1 MEEGAG
7 KQKHQDDECSLHRNR
22 IENSTKDS
30 SSRRRSSKN
39 GLPPLFLYIE
49 AGNFQRAAE
58 RAKKYPREV
67 RTWASIKI
75 KSSIGNQQNLTT
87 TKRLALHHA
96 CFKVCIIYTMTL
108 AAATTRGLL
117 SGRNDYIISY
127 LYSIRFSLLNI
138 LYVSCVI
145 CNTT

>member
-7 KQKHQDDECSLHRNR
+7 KQKHQDECSLHRNR

-30 SSRRRSSKN
+30 SARRHSNNS
-39 GLPPLFLYIE
+39 LPPLFLYIE

-75 KSSIGNQQNLTT
+75 KSSVGNQQRLTT

-96 CFKVCIIYTMTL
+96 CFKVCTYDDTCCNEVFFLIEM
-108 AAATTRGLL
+108 
-117 SGRNDYIISY
+117 IISY
-127 LYSIRFSLLNI
+127 LYSIRFSRLNI
-138 LYVSCVI
+138 LYILCYM
-145 CNTT
+145 

>member
-117 SGRNDYIISY
+117 SGRNDYIIS
-127 LYSIRFSLLNI
+127 LFYSFLTSQCFINI
-138 LYVSCVI
+138 LCYM
-145 CNTT
+145 